1 MIFDFWQEHLGE
13 FPNLLSKRDFS
24 PQEIGRYKAM
34 IERLITQGGNG
45 TWKSYDDASNYYN
58 ERADLAENT
67 RHFYLSAINKLQA
80 YTKMENCQ
88 CTGFVKAIFQNLIT
102 AKGH

>member
-1 MIFDFWQEHLGE
+1 MIFDFWQEHLEE

-34 IERLITQGGNG
+34 IERLITQGENG

-58 ERADLAENT
+58 ERTDLAENT
-67 RHFYLSAINKLQA
+67 RHFYASAQDLQRP
-80 YTKMENCQ
+80 
-88 CTGFVKAIFQNLIT
+88 FSRI
-102 AKGH
+102 